1 MELLYLWIIWA
12 TIGLLC
18 FCRLRAV
25 PTPRLHRLRRHE
37 IVNATAA
44 TITSDRVAPD
54 LDSRPER
61 TKPGFV
67 MSELTSLDV
76 TLLHEQNLE
85 KVLST
90 LPKLNDNLTWTFWLN
105 YKQPMS
111 IVGSSTMGCE
121 KPKEMPH
128 SAVQTPS
135 RSFASLPPMVLLA
148 NFTTATRFYAAIQAF
163 QPSPCSIHTLEIP
176 FNMLLGDRKGAVFL
190 ADVLPGN
197 N

>member
-1 MELLYLWIIWA
+1 
-12 TIGLLC
+12 
-18 FCRLRAV
+18 
-25 PTPRLHRLRRHE
+25 
-37 IVNATAA
+37 
-44 TITSDRVAPD
+44 
-54 LDSRPER
+54 
-61 TKPGFV
+61 

-105 YKQPMS
+105 YKQPM
-111 IVGSSTMGCE
+111 
-121 KPKEMPH
+121 KMPH